1 MSPTRGRR
9 PMDILLV
16 ESHPGDTRLIQEMF
30 ASSRVP
36 FRFTVES
43 VSTLEDGIAA
53 IRKRDFDVV
62 LLDMDLPGNTTL
74 DSVSSIRSVAPSV
87 PIVVMSDSDDEE
99 AGLSFLEVG
108 AEDRL
113 CKSELNAALLTHSM
127 VYALQRR
134 VLTESLLQRTEEVE
148 EQKMRAVAYFDLMAH
163 DVANLIAPILLI
175 CDMLLLKK
183 DIADEMRAEL
193 KVVSDQ
199 VKRASSML
207 VNLRMLEELERTN
220 PDKVGQVD
228 LIEAISDVKKA
239 IMAESQHPSVEFT
252 VHSPDVERVFVKG
265 GRWTR
270 HVVSHLLRDSV
281 SRTIADDVHVR
292 VKISPVKDPSGKSY
306 WQMEIAGDG
315 LAAPDGVSVPL
326 PSSAAPLKRFMG
338 GVATGMSFCAS
349 FVHYIGGELSIR
361 EGAKG
366 GSHGDSVTILRLPR
380 GG

>member
-1 MSPTRGRR
+1 
-9 PMDILLV
+9 MDILLV

-53 IRKRDFDVV
+53 IQDRDFDVI
-62 LLDMDLPGNTTL
+62 LLDMDLPGNTGL
-74 DSVSSIRSVAPSV
+74 DTVSSIRSVAPSV

-113 CKSELNAALLTHSM
+113 CKSELNAAILTHSM

-175 CDMLLLKK
+175 CDVLLPKT
-183 DIADEMRAEL
+183 DITDEMRAGL
-193 KVVSDQ
+193 KTVSHQ
-199 VKRASSML
+199 ARRASSIL

-220 PDKVGQVD
+220 LDEIGQVD
-228 LIEAISDVKKA
+228 LIEVISDVNKT
-239 IMAESQHPSVEFT
+239 IMAESQHPSVEFS
-252 VHSPDVERVFVKG
+252 VHSPDVEKVIVKG

-270 HVVSHLLRDSV
+270 HVVSHLLRDAVGQSK
-281 SRTIADDVHVR
+281 ADEVQVR
-292 VKISPVKDPSGKSY
+292 ITISPIKDPSGKSF
-306 WQMEIAGDG
+306 WKMEIAGEG
-315 LAAPDGVSVPL
+315 LVVPDGIAVPL
-326 PSSAAPLKRFMG
+326 RSSAEPMRRFVG
-338 GVATGMSFCAS
+338 GVATGMTFCAS
-349 FVHYIGGELSIR
+349 FVHHIGGELSTWD
-361 EGAKG
+361 GAKG
-366 GSHGDSVTILRLPR
+366 GSQRGAVAILRLPR
-380 GG
+380 GE